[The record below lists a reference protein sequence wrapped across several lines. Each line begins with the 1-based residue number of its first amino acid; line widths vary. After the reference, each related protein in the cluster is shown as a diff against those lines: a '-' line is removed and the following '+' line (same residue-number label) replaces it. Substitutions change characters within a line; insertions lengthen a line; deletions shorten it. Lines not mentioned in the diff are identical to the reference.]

1 VANTPPRHA
10 DGSGKF
16 AIPWGLFPQMASVTT
31 NPLSAFVA
39 PSAPPPVALPT
50 PPNAAAVQKAEP
62 KPPRVQSAPPP

>member
-16 AIPWGLFPQMASVTT
+16 AIPADAAT